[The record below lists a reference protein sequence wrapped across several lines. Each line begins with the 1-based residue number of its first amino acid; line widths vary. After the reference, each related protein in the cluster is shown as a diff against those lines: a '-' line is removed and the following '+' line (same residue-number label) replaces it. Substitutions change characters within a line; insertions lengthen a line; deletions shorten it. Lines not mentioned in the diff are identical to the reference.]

1 MGQLAMEE
9 MANMKYEYM
18 RLEKEVRANMIE
30 RERSLK
36 EIRDRL
42 VDLYE
47 ESQGLVRTESEFD
60 MQMLQEEPKKKG
72 KSVEEELKEL
82 DEILTK
88 MQDVTLV
95 PQFDEIYPRY
105 VKFIFHGS
113 EMQLVMRN
121 DFLKECWRR

>member
-9 MANMKYEYM
+9 MANMKYEYT

-60 MQMLQEEPKKKG
+60 MQMMQEEPKKKG
-72 KSVEEELKEL
+72 KNIEEELREL
-82 DEILTK
+82 DEILTR

-95 PQFDEIYPRY
+95 PQFDDIYPRY
-105 VKFIFHGS
+105 EDFSFWKFVVI
-113 EMQLVMRN
+113 
-121 DFLKECWRR
+121 